1 MAKCVQAVF
10 EFNSLLRC
18 QMHQFL
24 EILAAMAD
32 CWDRICGVR
41 ARIEIRFVLL
51 VEVQV
56 GCVSQLNYSKKKIA
70 ANKARRCRRRA
81 VQLVVTS
88 SDSRDLTAA
97 MELNGS
103 CVYVWQVC
111 KVNRSVIDG
120 GKWSSSEEIE
130 QHQQTNWWF
139 CNGVWLSEK
148 MLTRSNEWQWEAMI
162 AGSCIWRSGR
172 SLGRCFGWDEEE
184 LAVLVVLYVFEWGS
198 LSWWCWWRMDRRLR
212 MVRWSG

>member
-1 MAKCVQAVF
+1 MLLYSRVLFFLMAKCVQAVI

-97 MELNGS
+97 MELNES
-103 CVYVWQVC
+103 CAYVWQVC
-111 KVNRSVIDG
+111 KEPFSDRWRKMKQQRGDRATSTNQLMVLQWSVA
-120 GKWSSSEEIE
+120 KWEDANTE
-130 QHQQTNWWF
+130 
-139 CNGVWLSEK
+139 
-148 MLTRSNEWQWEAMI
+148 
-162 AGSCIWRSGR
+162 
-172 SLGRCFGWDEEE
+172 
-184 LAVLVVLYVFEWGS
+184 
-198 LSWWCWWRMDRRLR
+198 
-212 MVRWSG
+212 